1 MVDVK
6 SMPSGGNWR
15 FLGFPDGSVSKEPAC
30 NAGDTGDAG
39 LIPGP
44 GRGTLGGGNGNSLQ
58 YFLLKNSMDRG
69 AWWATELGVRESNT
83 TE

>member
-1 MVDVK
+1 MRITDLK
-6 SMPSGGNWR
+6 K
-15 FLGFPDGSVSKEPAC
+15 GFSDGSVGKEPAC

-58 YFLLKNSMDRG
+58 YFLLKNSMGRG
-69 AWWATELGVRESNT
+69 SSKATYSP
-83 TE
+83 